1 MKKLLTFSVVLTTI
15 LWTMGVA
22 ALVPAVSA
30 ATLSAGTLI
39 KASGAAVYYYAADG
53 KRYTFPTE
61 STYKTW
67 YSDFSGVMSIKDDE
81 LAAIDLAGNV
91 VVRAGTKLVKI
102 TTVPKVF
109 AVSPKGKLS
118 WVKTEAAAK
127 ALYGNDW
134 AKRIIDVPDG
144 FWTNYTDSAI
154 QLDGTVYPEGTLVS
168 KDSVNYYV
176 TADGKWSKVTATG
189 FTANSFK
196 TADAVATTLALGTLG
211 ADIAVAAYTDVSQG
225 GGAGTGTTTTTVGAL
240 TVALATDSP
249 LVGNIPTNATA
260 AAANV
265 PFTYV
270 NFTAG
275 SEAVKI
281 TGLKVVRTGLSQN
294 AAIAS
299 VKIFDGDTQVGN
311 GQSLNSSNQAVFNN
325 IAIDVAANTT
335 KKIILAATM
344 TASATYNSNIISL
357 GVAAASD
364 VTTTASVAGTFPITG
379 NTQTIN
385 TGVTIGTA
393 VLYNGSLGTRNTT
406 DLTVDT
412 DAKDV
417 RFTQVKVTAGSAEGI
432 TIKSV
437 TALKNGTAAT
447 ADLTN
452 IRLYDDT
459 NGKTLS
465 TVTALNASGRAVF
478 GGLNISVDKGK
489 SVELSVLA
497 DMNKSGAGRTV
508 AFDLHDGTDYLISI
522 VGNTYGYGI
531 TPTRNNFCAA
541 AGTCTTQSINQGYL
555 IANLSATT
563 PATGNISIGATEVP
577 LLRYDLIAA
586 GESINVTSTVLTIST
601 GTAERSQVTQVTIYD
616 ETNGKIVAGP
626 KDCTT
631 ASAGTETLTFTDA
644 YTISGTTKFLV
655 KANMASD
662 MSASDTVYA
671 ALSASGITA
680 KGADSGKTTYTTSSG
695 STVPPAAVVT
705 GKTQTVKGPTLKV
718 VNATT
723 PVAST
728 FIVNSQDLDLA
739 YFDLDPTAGGEDIK
753 LTSLVVVQTLSSG
766 TDYDNFSNLELWGDQ
781 DNTDATDTIARLET
795 STATSTGANSNTFTF
810 KTPLRLSK
818 SKVARLTLRA
828 DVTTTDAVTHAF
840 AISADPTAV
849 GWSTGGTAD
858 QTTIT
863 SPVGSGQAHSL
874 AAAGT
879 LKVVASSDRASAA
892 QFVAGSTGNSLMSYK
907 FQATNEQV
915 DVTTFYIATTGTTA
929 NANIASVKL
938 YVDGVQVGSTNGYT
952 LDDGHD
958 AYISLDSGS
967 FVVAKSPSYTTLNIK
982 VDFANKDN
990 LTDAATLEIGL
1001 GDTTGVDGEWGVDGA
1016 EAAGDYRM
1024 NVTGKSSGAAVAT
1037 IDDVSG
1043 NVDSLGTGAGNV
1055 IASYVHYLYDG
1066 VLEVSLNSAS
1076 PTGTASAGTN
1086 KEVLRFDLKAI
1097 GDDITVNALEFCLTG
1112 SGDNASDLPTG
1123 TLALKSSDLGTT
1135 YGDITMTLTGDY
1147 DAYWSVA
1154 GLAGAGDYYFT
1165 ADNAAAESRCIS
1177 FGDGTS
1183 KAVANAAGS
1192 AMEGFTNDVGITVA
1206 AGTTKTLR
1214 LFMDTTGIG
1223 TNKTMQVNI
1232 MPNPYSTCGAGN
1244 DASCAVTTSGVEW
1257 ENSGGTDVDALLTKN
1272 LPINGGSLVY

>member
-22 ALVPAVSA
+22 ALVPAATA

-39 KASGAAVYYYAADG
+39 KASTATVYYYAADG
-53 KRYTFPTE
+53 KRYIFPTQ
-61 STYKTW
+61 STFNTW
-67 YSDFSGVMSIKDDE
+67 YSDFSSVKVIKDDE

-196 TADAVATTLALGTLG
+196 TADVVATTLALGTLG
-211 ADIAVAAYTDVSQG
+211 AEISTATYTDASQG
-225 GGAGTGTTTTTVGAL
+225 GGAGTGTTVTTVGAL

-417 RFTQVKVTAGSAEGI
+417 RFTQVKVTAGSAEGV

-459 NGKTLS
+459 NGKTLA
-465 TVTALNASGRAVF
+465 TVTSLNASGRAVF
-478 GGLNISVDKGK
+478 GGLNVSVDKGK

-739 YFDLDPTAGGEDIK
+739 YFDCDPTAGGEDIK
-753 LTSLVVVQTLSSG
+753 LSSLVVVQTLSSG

-810 KTPLRLSK
+810 KTPLKLSK
-818 SKVARLTLRA
+818 TKISRLTLRA
-828 DVTTTDAVTHAF
+828 DVTASDAVTHAF
-840 AISADPTAV
+840 AIAADPTAV
-849 GWSTGGTAD
+849 GWSTGGDAV
-858 QTTIT
+858 QAG

-892 QFVAGSTGNSLMSYK
+892 QFVAGTTGNSLMSYK
-907 FQATNEQV
+907 FQAVNEKV
-915 DVTTFYIATTGTTA
+915 DVTTFYIATTSATA
-929 NANIASVKL
+929 NSNVASVKL

-952 LDDGHD
+952 LDDGGD
-958 AYISLDSGS
+958 AYISLNSGT
-967 FVVAKSPSYTTLNIK
+967 FVVAKTPSYTTLDIK

-990 LTDAATLEIGL
+990 LTNAASLEIGL
-1001 GDTTGVDGEWGVDGA
+1001 GDTNGVDAEWNGDAGVA
-1016 EAAGDYRM
+1016 SAGDYLM
-1024 NVTGKSSGAAVAT
+1024 TATGISSGTAMT
-1037 IDDVSG
+1037 DG
-1043 NVDSLGTGAGNV
+1043 NIDSLGTGSGNV
-1055 IASYVHYLYDG
+1055 VSSFVHKLYDG
-1066 VLEVSLNSAS
+1066 VLVASISAS
-1076 PTGTASAGTN
+1076 GTPSGTASPGTA
-1086 KEVLRFDLKAI
+1086 KEMIRIDLKAV
-1097 GDDITVNALEFCLTG
+1097 GDDITITDLEVVQ
-1112 SGDNASDLPTG
+1112 SGTCDPTG
-1123 TLALKSSDLGTT
+1123 TTAATWQSVDKQTT
-1135 YGDITMTLTGDY
+1135 YE
-1147 DAYWSVA
+1147 S
-1154 GLAGAGDYYFT
+1154 FT
-1165 ADNAAAESRCIS
+1165 AGTAWLDEASVSVSVNG
-1177 FGDGTS
+1177 GD
-1183 KAVANAAGS
+1183 A
-1192 AMEGFTNDVGITVA
+1192 FTKSIQIT
-1206 AGTTKTLR
+1206 AGTTKTVA
-1214 LFMDTTGIG
+1214 FFGDTTGC
-1223 TNKTMQVNI
+1223 TVNETLGFTV
-1232 MPNPYSTCGAGN
+1232 SGS
-1244 DASCAVTTSGVEW
+1244 DTTSGIEW
-1257 ENSGGTDVDALLTKN
+1257 VNDSNSTDYVDSALTKN
-1272 LPINGGSLVY
+1272 LPITGGTFTY